1 MAVLH
6 NVAGDQRMTWR
17 ARRAVG
23 LVFSRHV
30 PLPLCLCGALVVGS
44 SGASVLSARA
54 EGGEASVYVS
64 GPSAAAVVVWTT
76 YVHRVEAAH
85 ADPGPSRFFALDAR
99 GVAWRD
105 RAIRGAVPMVEAT
118 PPSAPDATIHH
129 WVGAVYIPNTTVAAA
144 VTRMQ
149 EHAGRESEFY
159 EEVKASK
166 LLHRD
171 GDRLKVF
178 LRLQRDAGVVKADYN
193 TEHTVQ
199 YRTLGD
205 GRASSRS
212 VSTKIAEL
220 DGAGTARE
228 RERPQGQDRG
238 FLWRLNAYW
247 RFEQAGTGV
256 LIECESV
263 SLSRG
268 VPWLVRPV
276 ASPIVNRI
284 ARESLERT
292 LQSLR
297 KFLSRPA

>member
-1 MAVLH
+1 MMI
-6 NVAGDQRMTWR
+6 GTTTF
-17 ARRAVG
+17 ARWIA
-23 LVFSRHV
+23 FSFV
-30 PLPLCLCGALVVGS
+30 PAYLCGVSVVGS
-44 SGASVLSARA
+44 SGASVLFAKADAS
-54 EGGEASVYVS
+54 EASVYVS
-64 GPSAAAVVVWTT
+64 GPSAAALAVWTT
-76 YVHRVEAAH
+76 YAHRVEATHAH
-85 ADPGPSRFFALDAR
+85 PGPSSFFALTAR
-99 GVAWRD
+99 GVATWRD
-105 RAIRGAVPMVEAT
+105 RAVRGSVPMVEVT

-129 WVGAVYIPNTTVAAA
+129 WVGAIYIPNATVAAV

-159 EEVKASK
+159 EEVKVSK
-166 LLHRD
+166 LLQRD
-171 GDRLKVF
+171 GNRLKVF
-178 LRLQRDAGVVKADYN
+178 LRLQRDAGVVKAEYN
-193 TEHTVQ
+193 TEHAVE

-205 GRASSRS
+205 ARASSRS

-220 DGAGTARE
+220 DEHE

-292 LQSLR
+292 LRSLR
-297 KFLSRPA
+297 AFLSRPT